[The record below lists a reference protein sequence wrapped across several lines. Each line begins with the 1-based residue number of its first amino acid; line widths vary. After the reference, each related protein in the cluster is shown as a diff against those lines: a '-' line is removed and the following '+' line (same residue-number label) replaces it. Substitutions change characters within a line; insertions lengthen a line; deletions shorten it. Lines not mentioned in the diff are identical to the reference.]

1 MVAVMKM
8 KKYSGVL
15 KKVREIEEK
24 RGIEYPRTDGKLY
37 KGIKIAHIIS
47 GAWALVMNVFFLLS
61 LWIKFSGEEKM
72 AELEGLILTISIC
85 SFGLILG
92 FVLTNF
98 KINIVGS
105 AVSLMSSVLLIIT
118 YGREL
123 SDVLGFWGFK
133 SIFYWRHLIPLILV
147 AITIIWLCVIAVRA
161 KMKTDKLYKKVTE
174 GLYEEFK
181 SNSENTDDEWD
192 EFLKN
197 YNI

>member
-92 FVLTNF
+92 FVLTNL

-133 SIFYWRHLIPLILV
+133 PFFYWRHLIPLILV

-161 KMKTDKLYKKVTE
+161 KIKTDKLYKKVTE